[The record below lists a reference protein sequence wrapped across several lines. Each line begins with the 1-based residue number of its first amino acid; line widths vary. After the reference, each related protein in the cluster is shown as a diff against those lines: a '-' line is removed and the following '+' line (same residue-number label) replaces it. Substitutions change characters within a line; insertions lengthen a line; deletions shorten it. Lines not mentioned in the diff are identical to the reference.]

1 MRNGAGIPF
10 TKRSRVTLMSIFD
23 VTAMLLTLAALFG
36 WLNRRF
42 IGLPH
47 TTALLLLGLGAS
59 LVLAA
64 VERAYPGMPFFHLLG
79 DSLQRIDFNDVV
91 MHGMLAFLIF
101 AGALTLDLQELR
113 NRAWPVAALA
123 LIGTTVSTALVGGA
137 VWEVSRLIGQPLP
150 LEWALVFG
158 ALISPTDPIAVIST
172 LRHVAISKQLEVE
185 MQGEALFNDG
195 VGIVLFTLLVGI
207 IRGGGHADPTA
218 WQIGVAL
225 GREAG
230 GGLLLGLV
238 TGYVGYQAMRSVDEY
253 PVEVLIT
260 LAVVAGSYAVAQRIG
275 ASGPLAMVSAGL
287 LLGDLAPRDA
297 MSDETKGY
305 ISALWTLI
313 DEVLNS
319 LLFLLIG
326 VEVLLLQ
333 VDMSTLVL
341 AAAAIPIVL
350 LARLVAVTV
359 PLLLFGWRAGMS
371 LRTVP
376 FLTWAGVRGGISV
389 ALALALPDGPAKPAV
404 LVATYGVVLFS
415 IVVQSS
421 TLGALAR
428 RLLPD
433 AQDGPGPS

>member
-1 MRNGAGIPF
+1 
-10 TKRSRVTLMSIFD
+10 MSFLD
-23 VTAMLLTLAALFG
+23 VTAMLLVLAAVFG

-59 LVLAA
+59 LLLAA
-64 VERAYPGMPFFHLLG
+64 IESAYPSMPLPQMLR
-79 DSLQRIDFNDVV
+79 DSLQRINFTDVV
-91 MHGMLAFLIF
+91 MNGMLGFLIF
-101 AGALTLDLQELR
+101 AGALNLNLQELR

-137 VWEVSRLIGQPLP
+137 VWEVSRWIGQPLP

-172 LRHVAISKQLEVE
+172 LRQVAISKQLEVE
-185 MQGEALFNDG
+185 MQGEALSNDG
-195 VGIVLFTLLVGI
+195 VGIVLVTLLVGI
-207 IRGGGHADPTA
+207 IRSGDHADLSA
-218 WQIGVAL
+218 WQIGEAL

-230 GGLLLGLV
+230 VGMLLGLV
-238 TGYVGYQAMRSVDEY
+238 TGYVGYRAIRSIDEY

-260 LAVVAGSYAVAQRIG
+260 LAVVAGTYAVAQQLG

-287 LLGDLAPRDA
+287 LIGDRAPRDA
-297 MSDETKGY
+297 MSEQTKGY
-305 ISALWTLI
+305 VMALWSLI

-326 VEVLLLQ
+326 VEVLLHLD
-333 VDMSTLVL
+333 VGTLLLV
-341 AAAAIPIVL
+341 ATAIPIVL
-350 LARLVAVTV
+350 LARLVAVTI

-371 LRTVP
+371 LRNVP

-389 ALALALPDGPAKPAV
+389 ALALALPEGPAKPAV

-415 IVVQSS
+415 IVVQGS

-428 RLLPD
+428 RTLPD
-433 AQDGPGPS
+433 APDGPEPS